1 MSKLLQWIIYT
12 LFLSIPGIVL
22 MKRYIRTYQI
32 VEPQKKIALLL
43 LYITSLVGVASLL
56 PVNRDV
62 FHAIVIFGMVPLVFV
77 KYLFSKSN
85 RVSPE
90 AAQKELDKLMKEDYR
105 LWLRI
110 FLMLLLILYL
120 VVNWNQGWQWPLVF
134 LVLLLGSTIHYYITR
149 KRKW

>member
-149 KRKW
+149 KRK